1 MERKTDRKRGVEL
14 LVGLFVVAGFAALL
28 FTALQA
34 ANLGSFSWSQK
45 TYTVE
50 AIAEVEPLR
59 HDEPVEETPALPD
72 EPVDGQMSLFLPDV
86 E

>member
-34 ANLGSFSWSQK
+34 ANLGSFS
-45 TYTVE
+45 
-50 AIAEVEPLR
+50 
-59 HDEPVEETPALPD
+59 
-72 EPVDGQMSLFLPDV
+72 
-86 E
+86 